1 MKALNSLVGTGA
13 LIRLILRRDRIVLL
27 AWVVGFAL
35 LVIGVAAAV
44 PGTYPGAQARQAFAS
59 ETAGNPTE
67 IMTLG
72 PIFDSSIGGI
82 TAWRVR
88 GWVALGIGLAGML
101 TLIRH
106 TRVEEESGRR
116 ELLGSTVVGRDAPL
130 TAALL
135 VTFGAS
141 LVLSAL
147 IAAGL
152 IGLRLPIAG
161 SIALGLS
168 IAAAGWMFAAIA
180 AVFAQLTQSA
190 GAARGLAGG
199 VLTLFYVIRA
209 VGDAGGPSW
218 VSWVSPF
225 GWTENVQPF
234 ANERWWPFALVLGFV
249 LVLVVSAYALAARRD
264 MGAGLLPERPGRATA
279 SPALRSPLAL
289 AWRLHRGTL
298 LAWTVG
304 AAVFG
309 ALLGEVAQI
318 ASNQI
323 NASPQL
329 HSLIVRMGN
338 NASPVDGFFA
348 LLIYLLGQVIAGYAI
363 QATLRL
369 RSEEVGMRAD
379 PVLTTPVGRLR
390 WASSHLFFAAIG
402 PAIVLAA
409 LGLSMGLTYGL
420 SSRTSGSVGN
430 ALPGLLAASL
440 VRLPAIWVMAGIA
453 AALYGL
459 LPRFAAPVTWVVLV
473 VFLLLELA
481 VDLKQVSPS
490 VLNIS
495 PFAVTPGLPVA
506 ALTVAPLL
514 WLVGVAAVLTVA
526 GLLGFRRRDIG

>member
-88 GWVALGIGLAGML
+88 GWGALGIGLAGML

-130 TAALL
+130 TAALIVIL
-135 VTFGAS
+135 GAS
-141 LVLSAL
+141 LAL
-147 IAAGL
+147 AALTVAGL
-152 IGLRLPIAG
+152 IGLGLPLAG

-168 IAAAGWMFAAIA
+168 IAAAGWL
-180 AVFAQLTQSA
+180 FAQLTQSA

-199 VLTLFYVIRA
+199 VLTLFYVMRA

-234 ANERWWPFALVLGFV
+234 AHERWWPFALVLGFV
-249 LVLVVSAYALAARRD
+249 LVLVISAYVLAARRD

-279 SPALRSPLAL
+279 SSEFRSPLAL

-309 ALLGEVAQI
+309 ALLGGVAQI

-329 HSLIVRMGN
+329 HSLIARMSN

-369 RSEEVGMRAD
+369 RSEEVGLRAD
-379 PVLTTPVGRLR
+379 PVLATPVARLR

-420 SSRTSGSVGN
+420 SIGSVGN
-430 ALPGLLAASL
+430 TLPSLLAASL
-440 VRLPAIWVMAGIA
+440 VRLPAVWVLAGIA

-459 LPRFAAPVTWVVLV
+459 LPRFAAPVTWAVLV

-481 VDLKQVSPS
+481 VDMKQVSPS

-514 WLVGVAAVLTVA
+514 WLVGISAVLTGS
-526 GLLGFRRRDIG
+526 GLFGFRRRDIG